1 MKVKELIEELSKY
14 DGELDVRLYTDHGQ
28 VMMGAHEVCLCSC
41 EDANYMLEDFLV
53 EDDEYFEEYE
63 NRFVGVWA

>member
-28 VMMGAHEVCLCSC
+28 VMMGAHEICLCSC
-41 EDANYMLEDFLV
+41 EDDVDF
-53 EDDEYFEEYE
+53 EKYE